1 MARPIKITGFLGE
14 APKFSSELLP
24 TSAAQT
30 AFNVKLYSGD
40 LIPYTIPKIVDNTER
55 SGVVESLHALKNPD
69 TDALVWLSWTSD
81 VDLVHASDSSDN
93 EQRFYY
99 TGDGVPKV
107 SNYDLATNGSEP
119 YPVSNGY
126 YELGLDV
133 PTTTVTATATSFTVV
148 NSTHYERDSGN
159 TSTYYG
165 AASHNLRSG
174 NVVTIRDFSGSTEAE
189 SFNTTNVEVTVINA
203 TDFQY
208 YNPGD
213 QVSKTANTTG
223 RADMAG
229 STQIRTYIYTHI
241 TPWGE
246 ESIPSNVSNE
256 LFIKEGQT
264 VTITNLP
271 TAKPSGDN
279 FVRGVRLY
287 RSVTSAAAS
296 DFFLLD
302 TLWFPTSTATVSR
315 TSNVA
320 TVKLE
325 YPHNL
330 VVGERFKISGS
341 TADSGNFNVT
351 DGTVVSVIDRYQ
363 FTYSNSGS
371 DVSSTADTNGTLYH
385 DVAELSSL
393 SARYWGDSSYD
404 FTDDFLVSGL
414 TTIVES
420 ENYDKPKS
428 TMKGL
433 TSFNNNML
441 VGFFDN
447 QLCFSFPDKPHAWP
461 IKDRLTFDED
471 IVGIA
476 VTASYLIVLTEKYPY
491 IVSGNNPE
499 IMTFQKIN
507 AEYPC
512 VSKKSIVNMGYG
524 VVWATHAGLAAYSA
538 GGVSIVTA
546 NVHDWDTWSD
556 TLDPST
562 IIGHFYN
569 GKYFGSHSTGSFI
582 FETNE
587 QVKGFLVSIDYTFT
601 AAYTD
606 SVSGVMY
613 YTKDAL
619 GDIFEWDNDG
629 QVLAPLEWKSKT
641 IVTADYMN
649 IGAARVVADYTD
661 IDQEVINEQ
670 NYNAGVPTYNAAIWA
685 ASEQLG
691 CLNGPTDYLD
701 GSTRVENIGSLNA
714 FPVNGDG
721 QTQSLIEIK
730 SALPV
735 TFKLFANK
743 ELIFQGTISS
753 SDIFRLPT
761 GYRTD
766 TIEVSVS
773 GSARVRSIHL
783 GETPKGLS
791 VV

>member
-1 MARPIKITGFLGE
+1 VG
-14 APKFSSELLP
+14 
-24 TSAAQT
+24 
-30 AFNVKLYSGD
+30 
-40 LIPYTIPKIVDNTER
+40 YTC
-55 SGVVESLHALKNPD
+55 
-69 TDALVWLSWTSD
+69 
-81 VDLVHASDSSDN
+81 
-93 EQRFYY
+93 
-99 TGDGVPKV
+99 
-107 SNYDLATNGSEP
+107 
-119 YPVSNGY
+119 
-126 YELGLDV
+126 
-133 PTTTVTATATSFTVV
+133 
-148 NSTHYERDSGN
+148 
-159 TSTYYG
+159 
-165 AASHNLRSG
+165 
-174 NVVTIRDFSGSTEAE
+174 
-189 SFNTTNVEVTVINA
+189 
-203 TDFQY
+203 
-208 YNPGD
+208 
-213 QVSKTANTTG
+213 
-223 RADMAG
+223 RA
-229 STQIRTYIYTHI
+229 
-241 TPWGE
+241 
-246 ESIPSNVSNE
+246 
-256 LFIKEGQT
+256 
-264 VTITNLP
+264 
-271 TAKPSGDN
+271 
-279 FVRGVRLY
+279 
-287 RSVTSAAAS
+287 
-296 DFFLLD
+296 
-302 TLWFPTSTATVSR
+302 
-315 TSNVA
+315 
-320 TVKLE
+320 
-325 YPHNL
+325 
-330 VVGERFKISGS
+330 
-341 TADSGNFNVT
+341 
-351 DGTVVSVIDRYQ
+351 
-363 FTYSNSGS
+363 
-371 DVSSTADTNGTLYH
+371 
-385 DVAELSSL
+385 
-393 SARYWGDSSYD
+393 
-404 FTDDFLVSGL
+404 
-414 TTIVES
+414 
-420 ENYDKPKS
+420 
-428 TMKGL
+428 
-433 TSFNNNML
+433 
-441 VGFFDN
+441 
-447 QLCFSFPDKPHAWP
+447 
-461 IKDRLTFDED
+461 
-471 IVGIA
+471 
-476 VTASYLIVLTEKYPY
+476 
-491 IVSGNNPE
+491 
-499 IMTFQKIN
+499 
-507 AEYPC
+507 
-512 VSKKSIVNMGYG
+512 
-524 VVWATHAGLAAYSA
+524 
-538 GGVSIVTA
+538 SIVTA

-661 IDQEVINEQ
+661 IDKEVINEQ